1 MKNLPGEVA
10 DGGEVKGD
18 GHALLAVEDPV
29 CCSRRR
35 QDFCHERGFP
45 NVAFMED
52 ERSTVQL
59 ACAIYLLL
67 LYCDA
72 GVAPSAGPKGRLLLD
87 MRGAHLMPLPVAGT
101 KGRLLTGSATCWA
114 KVRLRSTCCRWSRRD
129 IDKERVLVGIGID

>member
-10 DGGEVKGD
+10 DEGEVEGD

-35 QDFCHERGFP
+35 QDFCRERGFP

-59 ACAIYLLL
+59 ACAICCCCTVMLVLLYLLDRKEG
-67 LYCDA
+67 CCWTC
-72 GVAPSAGPKGRLLLD
+72 
-87 MRGAHLMPLPVAGT
+87 GA
-101 KGRLLTGSATCWA
+101 R
-114 KVRLRSTCCRWSRRD
+114 
-129 IDKERVLVGIGID
+129 I

>member
-10 DGGEVKGD
+10 DEGEVEGD

-35 QDFCHERGFP
+35 QDFCRERGFP

-59 ACAIYLLL
+59 CLCYLLL

-87 MRGAHLMPLPVAGT
+87 MRGAHLMPVA
-101 KGRLLTGSATCWA
+101 SA
-114 KVRLRSTCCRWSRRD
+114 LGGE
-129 IDKERVLVGIGID
+129 ERT

>member
-10 DGGEVKGD
+10 DEGEVEGD

-35 QDFCHERGFP
+35 QDFCRERGFP

-59 ACAIYLLL
+59 ACAICCCCTVML
-67 LYCDA
+67 
-72 GVAPSAGPKGRLLLD
+72 
-87 MRGAHLMPLPVAGT
+87 GT
-101 KGRLLTGSATCWA
+101 
-114 KVRLRSTCCRWSRRD
+114 VRLRSTCCCWSRRD
-129 IDKERVLVGIGID
+129 IDKERVLAGIGLD

>member
-10 DGGEVKGD
+10 DGGEVEGD

-35 QDFCHERGFP
+35 HDFCHERGFP
-45 NVAFMED
+45 NVAIMED

-59 ACAIYLLL
+59 ACAICCCCTVML
-67 LYCDA
+67 
-72 GVAPSAGPKGRLLLD
+72 
-87 MRGAHLMPLPVAGT
+87 LPVAGT
-101 KGRLLTGSATCWA
+101 KGRLLTGSATCWG

-129 IDKERVLVGIGID
+129 IYKERVLAGIGID